1 MTSGNAAPEPA
12 PEPADAR
19 IFAARLTPYRSL
31 SPAGF
36 NLLMMAIVAVSFAA
50 GLAFWLMGA
59 WPVVGF
65 FGLDILLIQL
75 AFRLNYRAAR
85 AFEEIEVTREALTVR
100 KVSASGRAR
109 EFGFNPYW
117 ARLEID
123 RRPDRLIARLRIASH
138 GKRLDIGSFL
148 GPKERENFAAA
159 FSAALVKVRTVAG

>member
-12 PEPADAR
+12 DPR

-85 AFEEIEVTREALTVR
+85 AFEEIEVTHEALTVR

-117 ARLEID
+117 TRLEID
-123 RRPDRLIARLRIASH
+123 RRHDRLISRLRIASH
-138 GKRLDIGSFL
+138 GKWLDIGSFL
-148 GPKERENFAAA
+148 GPNERENFATA
-159 FSAALVKVRTVAG
+159 FSAALAEVRAAPG

>member
-1 MTSGNAAPEPA
+1 MTSGNVALPPAEAP
-12 PEPADAR
+12 

-36 NLLMMAIVAVSFAA
+36 NLLMMAIVAVTFAA
-50 GLAFWLMGA
+50 GLAFWLIGA

-65 FGLDILLIQL
+65 FGLDIVLIQL

-85 AFEEIEVTREALTVR
+85 AFEEIEVTRAALTVR
-100 KVSASGRAR
+100 KVTASGRSR

-123 RRPDRLIARLRIASH
+123 RRHDRLISRLRIASH

-148 GPKERENFAAA
+148 GPNERESFATA
-159 FSAALVKVRTVAG
+159 FSAALAEVRTAPT

>member
-1 MTSGNAAPEPA
+1 MTEGNASTPEGA
-12 PEPADAR
+12 AR
-19 IFAARLTPYRSL
+19 IFAARLSPHRSL
-31 SPAGF
+31 GPIGF
-36 NLLMMAIVAVSFAA
+36 NLLMMAIAGVSFVA

-85 AFEEIEVTREALTVR
+85 AYEHVEVTRDSLTVR

-109 EFGFNPYW
+109 VYSFNPYW

-123 RRPDRLIARLRIASH
+123 RRPDRLISGLRIASH
-138 GKRLDIGSFL
+138 GNRLEIASFL
-148 GPKERENFAAA
+148 GPEERESFSSA
-159 FSAALVKVRTVAG
+159 FSAALAQARSASG

>member
-1 MTSGNAAPEPA
+1 MDAANPPTE
-12 PEPADAR
+12 
-19 IFAARLTPYRSL
+19 AAETVVFSAVLRPYRSL
-31 SPAGF
+31 SPHGF
-36 NLLMMAIVAVSFAA
+36 GLLMAAIALCSFFV

-117 ARLEID
+117 VRLEID
-123 RRPDRLIARLRIASH
+123 RRPDRLISRLRIASH

-148 GPKERENFAAA
+148 GPNERENFATA
-159 FSAALVKVRTVAG
+159 FSAALAKVRVPS

>member
-12 PEPADAR
+12 DPR

-36 NLLMMAIVAVSFAA
+36 NLLMMAIVAIAFAA
-50 GLAFWLMGA
+50 GLVFWLMGA

-123 RRPDRLIARLRIASH
+123 RRHDRLISRLSIASH
-138 GKRLDIGSFL
+138 GKRLDIAGFL
-148 GPKERENFAAA
+148 GPNERESFAAA
-159 FSAALVKVRTVAG
+159 FSAALAEVRAVST

>member
-1 MTSGNAAPEPA
+1 MSGNAAPRPDEA
-12 PEPADAR
+12 P
-19 IFAARLTPYRSL
+19 IFSAKLSPHRSL

-65 FGLDILLIQL
+65 FGLDIFLIQL

-85 AFEEIEVTREALTVR
+85 AFEEVEMTRDRLTVR
-100 KVSASGRAR
+100 KVSASGLAR

-123 RRPDRLIARLRIASH
+123 RHPDRLISRIRIASH
-138 GKRLDIGSFL
+138 GKALDIGGFL
-148 GPKERENFAAA
+148 GPKERESFADAL
-159 FSAALVKVRTVAG
+159 SAALVKARAVPA

>member
-1 MTSGNAAPEPA
+1 MTSGNAAETPKDA
-12 PEPADAR
+12 P
-19 IFAARLTPYRSL
+19 IFSAKLSPYRSL

-36 NLLMMAIVAVSFAA
+36 NLLMMAIVAVSFFC

-65 FGLDILLIQL
+65 FGLDILLIQF
-75 AFRLNYRAAR
+75 AFRMNYRAAK
-85 AFEEIEVTREALTVR
+85 AFEEVEVTRSALTVR

-123 RRPDRLIARLRIASH
+123 RQPDRLISQLSIISH
-138 GKRLDIGSFL
+138 GKRLAIGKFL
-148 GPKERENFAAA
+148 APNERESFAAA
-159 FSAALVKVRTVAG
+159 FSAALTEARTAPA

>member
-1 MTSGNAAPEPA
+1 MSGNAAPEPT

-50 GLAFWLMGA
+50 GLVFWLMGA

-117 ARLEID
+117 ARLEVD
-123 RRPDRLIARLRIASH
+123 RRHDRLISRLRIASH

-148 GPKERENFAAA
+148 GPNERENFAAA
-159 FSAALVKVRTVAG
+159 FSAALAEVRTAPG